1 MKPIKPFTPL
11 QYIMGKTKFFG
22 LDFEVNDDVLIPRPE
37 TEVLVQTV
45 LDIVNHES
53 CIVGRNPF
61 VVDRKRILDLGTG
74 AGNIA
79 ISLTKHAPLCKI
91 FASELSDGAL
101 RVARRN
107 AELNGVADKIVFIKS
122 DLFKSID
129 GKFDIIASNPP
140 YIARH
145 EFPGLQKE
153 VLMEPRIALDGGEDG
168 LDFYRRIIDTA
179 PGYLNDGGY
188 IVMELGYGQAPLIKK
203 IIESRQG
210 FKFLEVKEDQYV
222 IERIVVAKWKN

>member
-1 MKPIKPFTPL
+1 MTRIKPHTPL
-11 QYIMGKTKFFG
+11 QYVMGKTQFFG
-22 LDFEVNDDVLIPRPE
+22 LDFEVNDDVFIPRPE

-45 LDIVNHES
+45 IGIVDHEPRTTDHS
-53 CIVGRNPF
+53 F
-61 VVDRKRILDLGTG
+61 RILDLCTG
-74 AGNIA
+74 CGNIA
-79 ISLTKHAPLCKI
+79 ISLTKTLPSCKI
-91 FASELSDGAL
+91 FASELSEGAL

-107 AELNGVADKIVFIKS
+107 AEINGLSDKIDFIKS
-122 DLFKSID
+122 DLFNDID
-129 GKFDIIASNPP
+129 DKFDIIASNPP

-168 LDFYRRIIDTA
+168 LDFYRRIIEEA
-179 PGYLNDGGY
+179 PSHLNNGGYL
-188 IVMELGYGQAPLIKK
+188 VMEIGYGQAPLIKK

-222 IERIVVAKWKN
+222 IERIVVAQWKN